1 MSTSAELPEELAQF
15 VTFAARLRELGAL
28 VVSDGVRR
36 AEFATPPA
44 SPAPSPAPEH
54 PRDRRPLSTGERER
68 LHTLE
73 RMFEMRTE
81 LG

>member
-15 VTFAARLRELGAL
+15 VAFADQLRGLGAT

-36 AEFATPPA
+36 AEFAAPA
-44 SPAPSPAPEH
+44 APAPSPVPEAR
-54 PRDRRPLSTGERER
+54 RDRRPLNTNERER